1 MAEPKHT
8 FLDMTILSSIGGR
21 AAAAALTP
29 EQRKEKARKAVNAR
43 WKKSTPQERA
53 EQGQILLAGR
63 RRKAA
68 KAA

>member
-21 AAAAALTP
+21 ASAAALTP

-43 WKKSTPQERA
+43 WDRYRA
-53 EQGQILLAGR
+53 EHGLAPKK